1 LSGSIANFSCMIGI
15 EAKDLT
21 KQFGHH
27 VVFKEFSHSFEDG
40 VYGIAG
46 SNGSGKS
53 TLLKCLAHLLLPSLG
68 DVIWHVDE
76 QTLNVDQCKQM
87 LGYAAPYVNLYGEF
101 TARENLEFITKL
113 RQIDPSG
120 QQYRYWLDE
129 LQVTPL
135 LDIPFGSL
143 STGQQQ
149 RVKLASALTYEPNFL
164 FLDEPGS
171 NLDEQGRNL
180 VEQISHEWNHPNRLL
195 IIASNIPEEL
205 SLCKHII
212 SIDDY

>member
-1 LSGSIANFSCMIGI
+1 MIRIKANN
-15 EAKDLT
+15 LT

-27 VVFKEFSHSFEDG
+27 LVFKEFSHCFENG

-53 TLLKCLAHLLLPSLG
+53 TLLKCLAYLLLPSKG
-68 DVIWHVDE
+68 TVTWQFDE
-76 QTLNVDQCKQM
+76 QELEIDQCKRK
-87 LGYAAPYVNLYGEF
+87 LGYAAPYVNLYSEF
-101 TARENLEFITKL
+101 TARENLDFVSQL
-113 RQIDPSG
+113 RQLDTTTER
-120 QQYRYWLDE
+120 YRYWLNE

-135 LDIPFGSL
+135 LDITFGSL

-149 RVKLASALTYEPNFL
+149 RVKLASALAYEPNFL

-180 VEQISHEWNHPNRLL
+180 VQQISHEWNRPNRLL

-205 SLCKHII
+205 SLCDQIL